1 MDSAERASEP
11 DQKPRRARPA
21 NTCTVSIKE
30 IPDVV
35 RRLIG
40 ESIGSVPEL
49 EAILLLRAD
58 RDREWTAD
66 DAGERL
72 YVSRT
77 VAAHVLATLAAN
89 GFVAAVDERY
99 RYAPATVALEAAVT
113 ALASAYTSNLI
124 AVTHLI
130 HTRPATS
137 VLQFAEAFRLRKGAP

>member
-1 MDSAERASEP
+1 
-11 DQKPRRARPA
+11 
-21 NTCTVSIKE
+21 VSIKE
-30 IPDVV
+30 IPEVV

-66 DAGERL
+66 DAGARL

-89 GFVAAVDERY
+89 GFLAAVDERY
-99 RYAPATVALEAAVT
+99 RYAPATVALETAVT